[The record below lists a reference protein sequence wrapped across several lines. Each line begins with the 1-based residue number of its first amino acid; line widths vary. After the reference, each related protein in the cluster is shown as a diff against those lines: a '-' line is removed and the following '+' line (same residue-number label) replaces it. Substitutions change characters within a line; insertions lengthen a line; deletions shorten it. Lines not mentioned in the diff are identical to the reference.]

1 MSLDTYTNLK
11 TSIADW
17 LKRDNLTSYIPD
29 FITLCETQMQ
39 RDFINMNPP
48 PRQMELT
55 ATGTTSAGQ
64 NTIALPTGYKGTKR
78 FQLQISGSYRAL
90 KYKTPEQMAVYQF
103 TGTTEYYTT
112 NGDNLEIGAGTSS
125 TYNYAWTYYKAFD
138 ALSGSVASNW
148 VLTANP
154 DLYLYG
160 SLAQAAPYLKNDER
174 IPVWA
179 SLYGNA
185 LKSFE
190 MANVKDRQSGSTLQM
205 RSDVAF

>member
-1 MSLDTYTNLK
+1 MSLDSYTNLK
-11 TSIADW
+11 TALANW

-29 FITLCETQMQ
+29 FITLAETQMT

-48 PRQMELT
+48 PRQMEVT
-55 ATGTTSAGQ
+55 VTGTTSAGT
-64 NTIALPTGYKGTKR
+64 NTIALPTGFKGTKR

-112 NGDNLEIGAGTSS
+112 NGDNLEIGAGTSDA
-125 TYNYAWTYYKAFD
+125 YNYSWTYYKAFD
-138 ALSGSVASNW
+138 ALSGSTASNW
-148 VLTANP
+148 VLVNCP

-160 SLAQAAPYLKNDER
+160 SLAQSAPFLKNDER
-174 IPVWA
+174 IATWA
-179 SLYGNA
+179 ALYNNG
-185 LKSFE
+185 LKAFE